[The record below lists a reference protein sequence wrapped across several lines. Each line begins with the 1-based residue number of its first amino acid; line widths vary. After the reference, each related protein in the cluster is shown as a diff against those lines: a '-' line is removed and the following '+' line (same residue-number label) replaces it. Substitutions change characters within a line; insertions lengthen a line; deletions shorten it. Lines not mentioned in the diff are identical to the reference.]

1 MEAILFNPQEAMRL
15 KQAQLRNLAE
25 MNGTLR
31 SDGGADGHYG
41 PNGGGGGGGPM
52 GGMGGGAPRPKPGL
66 GFGDGHYGPEE
77 EMEDVRVPGNIVGL
91 IIGKGGENIQRMQQT
106 TGCHVQI
113 AKEYNPEPG
122 DTMRTVNLK
131 GSRQGI
137 EECKKL
143 IDEVRERPGAGN
155 AWCGRASL
163 ESVVQY
169 RAPDQIVRVEKR
181 FSRSAMLNP

>member
-41 PNGGGGGGGPM
+41 PNGGGGGGGGGPM
-52 GGMGGGAPRPKPGL
+52 GGMGGAPRPKPGL

-137 EECKKL
+137 EDCKKL
-143 IDEVRERPGAGN
+143 IDEVRRGLMQEMLGVVAL
-155 AWCGRASL
+155 ASKVL
-163 ESVVQY
+163 CNTGLQNRSYV
-169 RAPDQIVRVEKR
+169 
-181 FSRSAMLNP
+181 SAMLNP